1 MPNPGPASSTTNHPS
16 NLATNQALRLL
27 ASAQAVNLNAVGD
40 TIAKLLNDS
49 GFVSVQSII
58 VANAS
63 IDLTTAQLAVYT
75 GPGATGTAVKSAYA
89 LTGNS
94 TSAKV
99 VVTAATSTDAIDV
112 SELYIRCTTATGTEI
127 ATAVNAVLVALR
139 NKGLIAT

>member
-40 TIAKLLNDS
+40 TVAKLLNDS

-75 GPGATGTAVKSAYA
+75 GSGATGTAIKSAYA

-112 SELYIRCTTATGTEI
+112 SELYIRCTTAQGAA
-127 ATAVNAVLVALR
+127 ATANVFIYGYDLTFLS
-139 NKGLIAT
+139 

>member
-40 TIAKLLNDS
+40 TITRLLNDS

-63 IDLTTAQLAVYT
+63 IDLTTAQLAVFT
-75 GPGATGTAVKSAYA
+75 GPGATGTAIKSAYA

-112 SELYIRCTTATGTEI
+112 SELYIRCTTAQGAA
-127 ATAVNAVLVALR
+127 ATANVFIYGYDLTFLS
-139 NKGLIAT
+139 

>member
-1 MPNPGPASSTTNHPS
+1 MANPGPASSTTNHPS

-40 TIAKLLNDS
+40 TVAKLLNDS

-75 GPGATGTAVKSAYA
+75 GPGATGTAIKSAYA
-89 LTGNS
+89 LTGNTS
-94 TSAKV
+94 SAKV
-99 VVTAATSTDAIDV
+99 VITAATSTDAIDV
-112 SELYIRCTTATGTEI
+112 SELYIRCTTAQGAA
-127 ATAVNAVLVALR
+127 ATANVFIYGYDLTFLS
-139 NKGLIAT
+139 